1 MNPAQRSGGR
11 SLRSRASLM
20 TPRRIIVVVTA
31 ISLAAAFVINA
42 IWFATSVGTDR
53 LEPVV
58 GVLGILAGITGL
70 VAERWAARQETRDA
84 ALDAIG
90 AELEA
95 NDDLLS
101 SSAAF
106 SQEPDKP
113 LRRTIYPRLHLSAVD
128 AAFAAGSLSTTRDA
142 GLIAALHAWRNQVV
156 RFNSQLAL
164 AEMMAFTVESESV
177 LRDLRDGMHGDG
189 GPLTRL
195 RTSIDDLLRTLDAA
209 GR

>member
-1 MNPAQRSGGR
+1 M
-11 SLRSRASLM
+11 M

-31 ISLAAAFVINA
+31 VSLAAAFVINA
-42 IWFATSVGTDR
+42 IWFATSVGRDR

-70 VAERWAARQETRDA
+70 VAERWAARQEARDA

-106 SQEPDKP
+106 SREPDQP
-113 LRRTIYPRLHLSAVD
+113 LRRTVYPRLHLSAVD

-142 GLIAALHAWRNQVV
+142 GLITALHAWRNQVV

-164 AEMMAFTVESESV
+164 GEMLAFTVESESV
-177 LRDLRDGMHGDG
+177 LRDLRDGLHGEQ

-195 RTSIDDLLRTLDAA
+195 RTSIEDLLRKL
-209 GR
+209 R

>member
-1 MNPAQRSGGR
+1 M
-11 SLRSRASLM
+11 M
-20 TPRRIIVVVTA
+20 TPRRIIVVITA
-31 ISLAAAFVINA
+31 VSLAAAFVINA
-42 IWFATSVGTDR
+42 IWFATSIGRDR

-70 VAERWAARQETRDA
+70 VAERWAARQEARDA

-95 NDDLLS
+95 NDDVLS
-101 SSAAF
+101 SSTAF
-106 SQEPDKP
+106 SQEPDQP
-113 LRRTIYPRLHLSAVD
+113 LRRTVYPRLHLSAVD
-128 AAFAAGSLSTTRDA
+128 AAFAAGTLSTTRDA

-177 LRDLRDGMHGDG
+177 LRDLRDGMHGEQ

-195 RTSIDDLLRTLDAA
+195 RTSIEDLLRTLDAA